1 MEGFDVAAWQLGGLV
16 LHQTAGAAGWRSKAA
31 VVHQGG
37 GAASGGIGA
46 GAAEE
51 VGLAGSWHGRPGI
64 VRQPSS
70 CGQSWLDSCE
80 TAPPPPSSQKAKPVP
95 LPAVSLHII
104 NSSIPT
110 VSCHISKLYRRLS

>member
-1 MEGFDVAAWQLGGLV
+1 MAVAVLVV
-16 LHQTAGAAGWRSKAA
+16 LHQTAGAAGWRRAA

-70 CGQSWLDSCE
+70 RGQSWLDSCE
-80 TAPPPPSSQKAKPVP
+80 TAPPPPSSPKAKPVP

-104 NSSIPT
+104 NSSIST